1 MEDAIGALADQLA
14 VSHSHDPD
22 ARRQLYELLYADLHR
37 IARSIVA
44 HNRAASVSPTS
55 LVSEAWLRL
64 ARSQASLDD
73 RRHFLSLVARA
84 MRFAIIDHAR
94 RRQAR
99 MGDALV
105 VPIDDHLGIPH
116 DALDLSDLLALDA
129 ALTQLE
135 VADPRAAQVVQLNY
149 FTGMTMAEI
158 GALLGVTERTIRRDW
173 RRARAF
179 LLAHTGTNAGGDVA

>member
-14 VSHSHDPD
+14 AEHAHD
-22 ARRQLYELLYADLHR
+22 AGSRRQLYELLYADLHR

-44 HNRAASVSPTS
+44 QNRAASVSPTS

-94 RRQAR
+94 RRRAR
-99 MGDALV
+99 VGDASL
-105 VPIDDHLGIPH
+105 VPIDDQLPIPQ
-116 DALDLSDLLALDA
+116 DTLDMADLLALDT
-129 ALTQLE
+129 ALTRLE
-135 VADPRAAQVVQLNY
+135 QVDPRAAQVVQLNY

-158 GALLGVTERTIRRDW
+158 GALIGVTERTIRRDW

-179 LLAHTGTNAGGDVA
+179 LLTHTSPAASAEVA

>member
-1 MEDAIGALADQLA
+1 MEDAIGALADELA
-14 VSHSHDPD
+14 AGHAHDPG

-44 HNRAASVSPTS
+44 QNRAASVSPTS

-99 MGDALV
+99 LGDASV
-105 VPIDDHLGIPH
+105 VPIDEHLAIPH
-116 DALDLSDLLALDA
+116 DALDISDLLALDA
-129 ALTQLE
+129 ALTHLE
-135 VADPRAAQVVQLNY
+135 AADPRAAQVVQLNY

-179 LLAHTGTNAGGDVA
+179 LLAHTAPDAAGVVA

>member
-1 MEDAIGALADQLA
+1 MEDAIGALADELA
-14 VSHSHDPD
+14 AGHAHDPG

-99 MGDALV
+99 LGDALV
-105 VPIDDHLGIPH
+105 VPIDEHLAIPN
-116 DALDLSDLLALDA
+116 DALDISDLLALDA

-135 VADPRAAQVVQLNY
+135 AADPRAAQVVQLNY

-158 GALLGVTERTIRRDW
+158 GELLGVTERTIRRDW

-179 LLAHTGTNAGGDVA
+179 LLAQTSPGTEGRVA